1 MNLEKFLQA
10 LSEILS
16 EKYNADV
23 RVTVMKGETTYG
35 HKVSEVTPAD

>member
-16 EKYNADV
+16 EKYGADV
-23 RVTVMKGETTYG
+23 RVTATKGEMYG
-35 HKVSEVTPAD
+35 NKVSEITPAD